1 MFIRTSVY
9 RPSSH
14 SSGKFRVEPDSPE
27 FAFWMWLVNDRK
39 PMRRINEK
47 DYATVHGDELEML
60 REEYRNRSTGA
71 A

>member
-1 MFIRTSVY
+1 
-9 RPSSH
+9 
-14 SSGKFRVEPDSPE
+14 
-27 FAFWMWLVNDRK
+27 
-39 PMRRINEK
+39 MRRINEK